1 MSDQDQAPG
10 TAQPTSPAEA
20 KSTNVSVPEGYTLIP
35 TDMYNRLMDKELPTA
50 QGAKETE
57 IPIYITMLK
66 PLHFGDIKAQVSPDE
81 TITVVF
87 SSYIKIR
94 GRKFNELGSFMN
106 IWNKTYPKSQRYDP
120 KHPKYFEVE
129 NPEDLEKALGQH
141 SHRRRKQPT
150 PALSEEQRIQ
160 SEEAS
165 RSRTPTQ
172 ENAAADGIEMDG
184 LPPRGSQA
192 RKDLIASRP
201 VERVSAGKTAAA
213 AIETDENMGVEDF
226 TTSVTTD
233 DQRVVATI
241 DGPTA
246 EAVELAPIQAARA
259 ARTKSKAV
267 RR

>member
-10 TAQPTSPAEA
+10 TAQPTSPTQA
-20 KSTNVSVPEGYTLIP
+20 KSANFSVPEGYTLIP
-35 TDMYNRLMDKELPTA
+35 TDMYNRLMDKEQPTVSE
-50 QGAKETE
+50 AKGTE
-57 IPIYITMLK
+57 VPIYLRVLK

-81 TITVVF
+81 QIVVVF

-94 GRKFNELGSFMN
+94 GRKFNELGSFMS
-106 IWNKTYPKSQRYDP
+106 IWNKTYEGS
-120 KHPKYFEVE
+120 PKYEPKMEKFFEVE
-129 NPEDLEKALGQH
+129 NPEDLEKALEQH
-141 SHRRRKQPT
+141 THRRRKKPT
-150 PALSEEQRIQ
+150 PVLSEEQRIQ

-226 TTSVTTD
+226 RTSVTTD

-259 ARTKSKAV
+259 GRTKSKAV